1 MTKIWVY
8 DWFFF
13 LAITVDVFE
22 HPHLHVLVFLYL
34 IFITINTW
42 GVFFFKII
50 VIKYF
55 KKTIKMG

>member
-1 MTKIWVY
+1 MYVTKIWVY
-8 DWFFF
+8 GWFFF

-42 GVFFFKII
+42 GVFFFFLNNSNK
-50 VIKYF
+50 VF
-55 KKTIKMG
+55 LKKQ

>member
-1 MTKIWVY
+1 MGVRLV
-8 DWFFF
+8 FF